1 MIHSTIDAAHCY
13 RNAVAERFNGILQY
27 EFDLDAAFP
36 TFTDAQDAVASSV
49 HRYNTIRT
57 HWSLEL
63 QTPYAVF
70 SQAA

>member
-1 MIHSTIDAAHCY
+1 M
-13 RNAVAERFNGILQY
+13 VERINGIFKD
-27 EFDLDAAFP
+27 EFDLDAVFP
-36 TFTDAQDAVASSV
+36 TFTDAQDAVASAI

-57 HWSLEL
+57 HLRLEL